1 MSEMPD
7 ARNLTRAELR
17 KAIVRLRLE
26 MQRQQLRQE
35 GELLLQP
42 LKQARHVGQSL
53 RGGLAG
59 NIPLWGAGGAA
70 ALALLF
76 GRKRR
81 WIRLLRLGIAL
92 APVIRGEVRREP
104 VRWLRKVL
112 GNGYLLAIDRTV
124 WDARVDHAV
133 HARLAADWQALS
145 AHPAFL
151 VDAAPLSALLDQQGR
166 SELEAWA
173 GSRNPALAE
182 WARLLHGEAPPR
194 QAYLPDKALLRVLTH
209 HENRD

>member
-7 ARNLTRAELR
+7 ARNLSRAELR

-42 LKQARHVGQSL
+42 LKQAHHVGQSL

-92 APVIRGEVRREP
+92 APVILQMRRKP
-104 VRWLRKVL
+104 
-112 GNGYLLAIDRTV
+112 
-124 WDARVDHAV
+124 DHQ
-133 HARLAADWQALS
+133 DP
-145 AHPAFL
+145 PA
-151 VDAAPLSALLDQQGR
+151 PS
-166 SELEAWA
+166 
-173 GSRNPALAE
+173 
-182 WARLLHGEAPPR
+182 
-194 QAYLPDKALLRVLTH
+194 TH
-209 HENRD
+209 L

>member
-7 ARNLTRAELR
+7 ARNLSRAELR

-42 LKQARHVGQSL
+42 LKQVRHVGQSL

-92 APVIRGEVRREP
+92 APVILQMRRKP
-104 VRWLRKVL
+104 
-112 GNGYLLAIDRTV
+112 
-124 WDARVDHAV
+124 DHQ
-133 HARLAADWQALS
+133 DP
-145 AHPAFL
+145 PA
-151 VDAAPLSALLDQQGR
+151 PS
-166 SELEAWA
+166 
-173 GSRNPALAE
+173 
-182 WARLLHGEAPPR
+182 
-194 QAYLPDKALLRVLTH
+194 TH
-209 HENRD
+209 L

>member
-7 ARNLTRAELR
+7 ARNLSRAELR

-35 GELLLQP
+35 SELLLQP

-92 APVIRGEVRREP
+92 APVILQMRRKP
-104 VRWLRKVL
+104 
-112 GNGYLLAIDRTV
+112 
-124 WDARVDHAV
+124 DHQ
-133 HARLAADWQALS
+133 DP
-145 AHPAFL
+145 PA
-151 VDAAPLSALLDQQGR
+151 PS
-166 SELEAWA
+166 
-173 GSRNPALAE
+173 
-182 WARLLHGEAPPR
+182 
-194 QAYLPDKALLRVLTH
+194 TH
-209 HENRD
+209 L

>member
-53 RGGLAG
+53 RGGLGG

-76 GRKRR
+76 GRKHR

-92 APVIRGEVRREP
+92 APVILQMRRKP
-104 VRWLRKVL
+104 
-112 GNGYLLAIDRTV
+112 
-124 WDARVDHAV
+124 DHQ
-133 HARLAADWQALS
+133 DP
-145 AHPAFL
+145 PA
-151 VDAAPLSALLDQQGR
+151 PS
-166 SELEAWA
+166 
-173 GSRNPALAE
+173 
-182 WARLLHGEAPPR
+182 
-194 QAYLPDKALLRVLTH
+194 TH
-209 HENRD
+209 L